1 MSRSFVTSPVGLLVV
16 VALMALGFASFGGTA
31 RADTSVLP
39 SAGSQLRVIHPR
51 DDQAFGEQV
60 TLTATGKALIR
71 RLRGFRTGTWKPT
84 TCGAQNAACVQIES
98 QVGDTTL
105 TYSVYAGGLLVAHP
119 SSGPEWT
126 WSYELGW

>member
-1 MSRSFVTSPVGLLVV
+1 MSQYFALNPIGFLVA
-16 VALMALGFASFGGTA
+16 VALVTLGIASFGETA

-51 DDQAFGEQV
+51 DDKAFGEQV
-60 TLTATGKALIR
+60 TLTANGKALIR
-71 RLRGFRTGTWKPT
+71 RLRGFRTGKWQAT
-84 TCGAQNAACVQIES
+84 TCGAQNTACVQIES
-98 QVGDTTL
+98 QLGDTTL

-119 SSGPEWT
+119 SSGPEWS